1 MRLSMNTIEK
11 GDKFEDKVLKFL
23 LKEIDDFNTYINPR
37 NHIEVFKKKKYYS
50 RFRKSDIEFDIAIE
64 VYQDKRLPNYSSL
77 ILIECKDYKGTVG
90 VDQVNKFLQDVR
102 DLSEGNFSHSLK
114 PIMAISSNL
123 AKSAFNVA
131 LERNVGLIKI
141 SESNGLKWVLNRSFE
156 KYGINQ
162 FLNPESIFVEGK
174 QPYYSNS
181 NWFLYSKN
189 KWFIN
194 FRDYLRDVTGTKERN
209 YSSQVEYFSKE
220 KLEIIA
226 KDILIKIEYL
236 DGVVCLSDLLTYE
249 TLSSVKLY
257 KDVIPSVHE
266 KNLLGR
272 VDFKSNE
279 IFIYKKENNNEKRDR
294 FTLAHELSHI
304 LLGHSRYL
312 DKDSLEEKD
321 LDNLEVLDNSMV
333 AKLEFQAN
341 YLASCLLVPKDQL
354 AKNFSKIYDESGL
367 KRRGVFWIYL
377 DNQPENKMMANN
389 IVSKLARHFNVSKS
403 VIKIRLVDFGL
414 LHDERLKLI

>member
-1 MRLSMNTIEK
+1 MNTTEK
-11 GDKFEDKVLKFL
+11 GDKFEDNVLTL
-23 LKEIDDFNTYINPR
+23 LMKEIEDFNTFINPK

-64 VYQDKRLPNYSSL
+64 VYQDKQIKNYSSL

-90 VDQVNKFLQDVR
+90 VDQINKFLQDVR

-141 SESNGLKWVLNRSFE
+141 NESDGLKWVLNRSFE

-162 FLNPESIFVEGK
+162 ALNAEGVFVNSD
-174 QPYYSNS
+174 QPNYYNSSWFFYSHNRWFSN
-181 NWFLYSKN
+181 FKG
-189 KWFIN
+189 
-194 FRDYLRDVTGTKERN
+194 YLRYISGQKEENHR
-209 YSSQVEYFSKE
+209 SQVRYFSKDT
-220 KLEIIA
+220 LEDMA
-226 KDILIKIEYL
+226 REILIKVEYSE
-236 DGVVCLSDLLTYE
+236 GAVCVSDLLTYE
-249 TLSSVKLY
+249 ALDSVKLY
-257 KDVIPSVHE
+257 KDVTPSVHE
-266 KNLLGR
+266 ESLLGR

-279 IFIYKKENNNEKRDR
+279 IFMYKKNVEDEKRDR

-304 LLGHSRYL
+304 LLGHSQYL
-312 DKDSLEEKD
+312 DKDSLEESD
-321 LDNLEVLDNSMV
+321 LANLEILDNSMV

-354 AKNFSKIYDESGL
+354 SKVFLKIYSESGL
-367 KRRGVFWIYL
+367 KRRGIFWIYL
-377 DNQPENKMMANN
+377 DNQPENKIKANN
-389 IVSKLARHFNVSKS
+389 IITKLSRHFDVSKT
-403 VIKIRLVDFGL
+403 VIKIRLMNFGL
-414 LHDERLKLI
+414 LHDERLKVL

>member
-1 MRLSMNTIEK
+1 MNTTEK
-11 GDKFEDKVLKFL
+11 GDKFEDKVLSL
-23 LKEIDDFNTYINPR
+23 LMNDVKSFSLSLSHES
-37 NHIEVFKKKKYYS
+37 HIKIFKKKKYYS
-50 RFRKSDIEFDIAIE
+50 RFRKGYIEFDIAIE
-64 VYQDKRLPNYSSL
+64 VYRDKNIPNYSSL
-77 ILIECKDYKGTVG
+77 ILVECKDYKKAVG
-90 VDQVNKFLQDVR
+90 VDQINKFLQDVR
-102 DLSEGNFSHSLK
+102 DLSEGNFTHGLK
-114 PIMAISSNL
+114 PIMAISSRL
-123 AKSAFNVA
+123 AKSAYNIAV
-131 LERNVGLIKI
+131 ERNVGLIKI
-141 SESNGLKWVLNRSFE
+141 SDTDGLKWVLNRSFE

-162 FLNPESIFVEGK
+162 FLDPESIFVEGE
-174 QPYYSNS
+174 QPSYSNS
-181 NWFLYSKN
+181 NWFFYSKN
-189 KWFIN
+189 RWFVN

-209 YSSQVEYFSKE
+209 YTSQVEYFSKE
-220 KLEIIA
+220 KLESIA
-226 KDILIKIEYL
+226 KDTLIEIEYL
-236 DGVVCLSDLLTYE
+236 DGVVCLSDLLSYE
-249 TLSSVKLY
+249 ALSNVKLY

-279 IFIYKKENNNEKRDR
+279 IFIYKKENNDEKRDR

-304 LLGHSRYL
+304 LLGHSKYL

-354 AKNFSKIYDESGL
+354 AKIFSKIYDESGL
-367 KRRGVFWIYL
+367 KRRGDFWIYL

-403 VIKIRLVDFGL
+403 VIKIRLVGFGL
-414 LHDERLKLI
+414 LHDERLKLT

>member
-1 MRLSMNTIEK
+1 MNTTEK
-11 GDKFEDKVLKFL
+11 GDKFEDKVLSL
-23 LKEIDDFNTYINPR
+23 LMKDIKSFSLSLGHE
-37 NHIEVFKKKKYYS
+37 NHIKVFKKKKYYS
-50 RFRKSDIEFDIAIE
+50 RFRKGYIEFDIAIE
-64 VYQDKRLPNYSSL
+64 VYRDKNIPNYSSL
-77 ILIECKDYKGTVG
+77 ILVECKDYKKAVG
-90 VDQVNKFLQDVR
+90 VDQINKFLQDVR
-102 DLSEGNFSHSLK
+102 DLSEGSFTHGLK
-114 PIMAISSNL
+114 PIMAISSRL
-123 AKSAFNVA
+123 AKSAYNIAV
-131 LERNVGLIKI
+131 ERNVGLIKI
-141 SESNGLKWVLNRSFE
+141 SDTDGLKWVLNRSFE

-162 FLNPESIFVEGK
+162 FLDPESIFVEGE

-181 NWFLYSKN
+181 SWFFYSKN

-194 FRDYLRDVTGTKERN
+194 FRDYLRDITGTKGRN

-236 DGVVCLSDLLTYE
+236 DGVVCLSDLLSYE
-249 TLSSVKLY
+249 ALSSVKLY

-272 VDFKSNE
+272 VDFKTNE
-279 IFIYKKENNNEKRDR
+279 IFMYKKATDDEKRDR

-304 LLGHSRYL
+304 LLGHGKYL
-312 DKDSLEEKD
+312 DKDSLEEND

-354 AKNFSKIYDESGL
+354 AKAFSKIYSNSGL
-367 KRRGVFWIYL
+367 KRRGIFWIYL
-377 DNQPENKMMANN
+377 DNQPENKMIANN
-389 IVSKLARHFNVSKS
+389 IINKLARYFNVSKS
-403 VIKIRLVDFGL
+403 VIKIRLIGFGL
-414 LHDERLKLI
+414 LHDERLKVL